1 MQRRHLLGG
10 GTAAALL
17 TALGASARPAFG
29 QTAPVRIVLGFAAGG
44 SVDGVGR
51 MLAEQI
57 GAGLGRTAIVENRTG
72 AAGRLAIEAVKA
84 SAADG
89 DTLLL
94 VPQGPMTLFTHVFKS
109 LKFDPMKDFAPISR
123 VCIGDYALTIGPSVP
138 AKDLAGFRDWL
149 KSAGDRASYGSPGA
163 GTIPHFIGVATA
175 RALGVPMTHV
185 PYRGSALAVTDVAG
199 GQIPCMFSPVG
210 DAIEQHRAQRVR
222 IVATAGS
229 TRTPFLDGVPTL
241 KESGIDLDVPLWYGL
256 YAPQAVPAAT
266 LDRLRATVVA
276 ALGTPASKERLGRLG
291 LVPAPSTA
299 AELTALQQ
307 RESAMWGPVV
317 KASGFTPED

>member
-17 TALGASARPAFG
+17 TALGTTARPALA
-29 QTAPVRIVLGFAAGG
+29 QTPPVRIVLGFAAGG

-51 MLAEQI
+51 LLAEQL
-57 GAGLGRTAIVENRTG
+57 GTALGRSAIVENRTG
-72 AAGRLAIEAVKA
+72 AAGRLAIEAVKT
-84 SAADG
+84 AAPDG

-109 LKFDPMKDFAPISR
+109 LKFDPVRDFAPISR

-149 KSAGDRASYGSPGA
+149 KGAGDRASYGSPGA

-175 RALGVPMTHV
+175 RALGVPMAHV

-222 IVATAGS
+222 IIATAGS

-266 LDRLRATVVA
+266 LERLRTTVVA
-276 ALGTPASKERLGRLG
+276 SLGTPAVKERLGRLG

-299 AELTALQQ
+299 AELSALQQ

>member
-10 GTAAALL
+10 GSAAALL
-17 TALGASARPAFG
+17 AALGTTARPASG
-29 QTAPVRIVLGFAAGG
+29 QTPPVRIVLGFAAGG

-51 MLAEQI
+51 LLAEQL
-57 GAGLGRTAIVENRTG
+57 GTALGRSAIVENRTG

-84 SAADG
+84 AAPDG

-109 LKFDPMKDFAPISR
+109 LKFDPVRDFAPISR

-149 KSAGDRASYGSPGA
+149 KGAGDRASYGSPGA

-175 RALGVPMTHV
+175 RALGVPMAHV

-222 IVATAGS
+222 IIATAGS

-266 LDRLRATVVA
+266 LERLRATVVA
-276 ALGTPASKERLGRLG
+276 SLGTPAVKERLGRLG

-299 AELTALQQ
+299 AELSALQQ